1 MKHRMILLSTLM
13 VIFLSACAKKVKLT
27 IDGTLSP
34 TQTTLYLIINEDT
47 ANAQRIPINDAKF
60 SVTIEVDKN
69 DFIRLHDYKE
79 WPERSVFVLI
89 PDSRHITIN
98 TWNGTI
104 EGSPM
109 SLRLQKAIKG
119 IREAG
124 PGTFHIDVF
133 SEDPKAWEEAR
144 IQERAIRA
152 HMEEEQRQ
160 VVREVMLENKD
171 NNIPAWVLI
180 CFPEQA
186 SMYFDEVTK
195 GSPKWMKHPILMKK
209 KK

>member
-1 MKHRMILLSTLM
+1 MKQRMMLFATLI
-13 VIFLSACAKKVKLT
+13 VIVLSACAKKVKLT
-27 IDGTLSP
+27 IDGTTSP
-34 TQTTLYLIINEDT
+34 SQTTLYLIINEDT
-47 ANAQRIPINDAKF
+47 ANAQLIPINDAKF
-60 SVTIEVDKN
+60 SVTVEVDKN
-69 DFIRLHDYKE
+69 DFIRLHDYKD

-152 HMEEEQRQ
+152 QMEEEQRQ
-160 VVREVMLENKD
+160 VVREVMLKNKD

-186 SMYFDEVTK
+186 FMYLDEVTK
-195 GSPKWMKHPILMKK
+195 GSPKWMKHPVLMKK

>member
-1 MKHRMILLSTLM
+1 MKQRVMLFSTLLAI
-13 VIFLSACAKKVKLT
+13 VLSACAKKVKLT
-27 IDGTLSP
+27 IDGTTSP
-34 TQTTLYLIINEDT
+34 SQTTLYLIINEDT
-47 ANAQRIPINDAKF
+47 ANAQLIPINDAKF
-60 SVTIEVDKN
+60 SVTVEVDKN

-98 TWNGTI
+98 TWNGKI

-109 SLRLQKAIKG
+109 SQHLQDAMKAI
-119 IREAG
+119 RDAG

-144 IQERAIRA
+144 ARERSIRA
-152 HMEEEQRQ
+152 QMEEEQRQ

-186 SMYFDEVTK
+186 FMYLDEVTE